1 MYPGGTCSFFLSPAH
16 AQISEMRITVE
27 SLEKERD
34 FYYGKLRQI
43 EMLCQEKEEE
53 MGELDDSPTAQLIST
68 VLEVLYAKEVS
79 PDSALRNMNHSHFRI
94 ELKM

>member
-1 MYPGGTCSFFLSPAH
+1 
-16 AQISEMRITVE
+16 MRITVE

-53 MGELDDSPTAQLIST
+53 LGELEDSPTAQLIST
-68 VLEVLYAKEVS
+68 VLEVLYAKEV
-79 PDSALRNMNHSHFRI
+79 RV
-94 ELKM
+94 E